1 MLHGGSEKKISI
13 NNMIIWLMLVEML
26 QLLFIIDRRENYML
40 IIGYP
45 QATMV
50 MFAEVLHWHTLF
62 KFLFNYKQGSS
73 YKKIVQIFCL
83 TIQNVV

>member
-26 QLLFIIDRRENYML
+26 QVLFIIDRRENHLL

-45 QATMV
+45 QATMGI
-50 MFAEVLHWHTLF
+50 AEVLH
-62 KFLFNYKQGSS
+62 
-73 YKKIVQIFCL
+73 
-83 TIQNVV
+83 